1 MAELVDQEQPIVDAE
16 FRQFETLF
24 CRSLPDSFRL
34 HYLRDNGGSPL
45 EDDVEAGRWGL
56 PVHGF
61 NPIKYGTLTIET
73 LVEDYGDIT
82 PSDHDVGTWA
92 RSTFVPFA
100 YDAGGHA
107 IFMSLRDSDYG
118 YIYLYDPDNGAIFLI
133 ERSFEMFRA
142 QLYEATTE

>member
-1 MAELVDQEQPIVDAE
+1 MAELVDQDQPIVDAE
-16 FRQFETLF
+16 FRQFEALF
-24 CRSLPDSFRL
+24 RRSLPDAFRL
-34 HYLRDNGGSPL
+34 HYLRDNGGAPL

-82 PSDHDVGTWA
+82 PGDDDVGMWA
-92 RSTFVPFA
+92 KSTFVPFA
-100 YDAGGHA
+100 YDAGGHP

-133 ERSFEMFRA
+133 ECSFEMFRA
-142 QLYEATTE
+142 QLYGALME